1 MKLFQETILIRR
13 YRFDTRKVCRCNCVN
28 RNHKIWVCSI
38 DLWKVESFLENMIEE
53 QVGLIFIHVSL
64 FQIF

>member
-28 RNHKIWVCSI
+28 RNRIKFEYVR
-38 DLWKVESFLENMIEE
+38 
-53 QVGLIFIHVSL
+53 
-64 FQIF
+64 